1 MDEANHNP
9 RKRPRPVVSCL
20 RCRDKKLKCDRTAP
34 CENCVKASIAHTCT
48 YKRNGDVASSEVTPA
63 PATAVA
69 NPVED
74 LQQRMARVEELLGI
88 KSGSIAVAVEKT
100 QNQSLGTVV
109 VKGDRSVYHGQNDRV
124 TLLNQVCHDPIKM
137 PTFRYNFEFRLTLI
151 VPGRQRVH

>member
-1 MDEANHNP
+1 MDDLNHNP

-20 RCRDKKLKCDRTAP
+20 RCRVKKLKCDRAAP

-48 YKRNGDVASSEVTPA
+48 YKRNEHVASNEVTRA
-63 PATAVA
+63 PSTVGS

-88 KSGSIAVAVEKT
+88 KSGALSVAVDRT
-100 QNQSLGTVV
+100 RHQNLGTVV

-124 TLLNQVCHDPIKM
+124 TLLNQVCHS
-137 PTFRYNFEFRLTLI
+137 PTKKLAVQVFAKAQPDYT
-151 VPGRQRVH
+151 

>member
-1 MDEANHNP
+1 
-9 RKRPRPVVSCL
+9 
-20 RCRDKKLKCDRTAP
+20 
-34 CENCVKASIAHTCT
+34 
-48 YKRNGDVASSEVTPA
+48 VASSEVTPA

-69 NPVED
+69 NPVEG